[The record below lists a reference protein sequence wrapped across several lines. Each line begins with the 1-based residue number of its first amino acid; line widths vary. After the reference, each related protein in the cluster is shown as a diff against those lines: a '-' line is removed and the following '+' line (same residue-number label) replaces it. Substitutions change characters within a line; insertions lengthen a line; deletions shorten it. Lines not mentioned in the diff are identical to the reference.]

1 MNAAMA
7 VNEAKAKAMTVVAVS
22 AVVEEAEEAEEEAVA
37 VAVLETNAVADSDE
51 ICESFCSESESSF
64 LANTQSKKCKPAN

>member
-7 VNEAKAKAMTVVAVS
+7 VNEAKAKAMAVVAVS
-22 AVVEEAEEAEEEAVA
+22 AVVEEAEEEDVAVS